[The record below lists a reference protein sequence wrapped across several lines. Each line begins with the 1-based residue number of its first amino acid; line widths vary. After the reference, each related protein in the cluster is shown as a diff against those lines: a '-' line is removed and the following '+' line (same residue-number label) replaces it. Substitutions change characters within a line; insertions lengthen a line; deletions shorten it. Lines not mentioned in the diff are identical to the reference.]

1 MLFIDIF
8 NGISAAKIGP
18 YPNHI
23 EFIDF
28 NEMHVANIH
37 FIWDSDS
44 MNPGWNFTSTHSESI
59 IDIFDIAI

>member
-44 MNPGWNFTSTHSESI
+44 MNPG
-59 IDIFDIAI
+59 